1 MAEAWQRAGM
11 TVKHD
16 TKQGRLARLAGRGA
30 PGGLQKHV
38 TQTRRMARWW
48 RCHRGVSAVEFALV
62 APILAFLL
70 LAGVDMG
77 RAISER
83 MAMDH
88 ALRAGAQES
97 MRDPGASRVLEVMRG
112 TAETNFT
119 LADGTLES
127 DAASL
132 NLSAIRL
139 FACPEDLGFAVTSST
154 ICAGSK
160 PPFIYYRMT
169 GAKTYTGW
177 IMPAF
182 GFDRSV
188 QVQIR

>member
-1 MAEAWQRAGM
+1 MTMTDRITPSRRTQVSTVTVVSAAPCTLRGSRCIAG
-11 TVKHD
+11 
-16 TKQGRLARLAGRGA
+16 
-30 PGGLQKHV
+30 
-38 TQTRRMARWW
+38 WW
-48 RCHRGVSAVEFALV
+48 RCNRGVSAVEFALV

-88 ALRAGAQES
+88 ALRAGAQEA
-97 MRDPGASRVLEVMRG
+97 MRDPGATRVLEVMRTTAEANFTLNDG
-112 TAETNFT
+112 TAEN
-119 LADGTLES
+119 D
-127 DAASL
+127 DASL
-132 NLSAIRL
+132 TLSAIRF
-139 FACPEDLGFAVTSST
+139 FACPEDVGFAVTSST

-169 GAKTYTGW
+169 GEKTYTGW
-177 IMPAF
+177 IMPVF